1 MGGWVGGWVT
11 SNTDRMRRGMW
22 SVVQLSLTLEVGTRQ
37 SEGRGG

>member
-1 MGGWVGGWVT
+1 MGAWVT
-11 SNTDRMRRGMW
+11 PDTARMRQGMW